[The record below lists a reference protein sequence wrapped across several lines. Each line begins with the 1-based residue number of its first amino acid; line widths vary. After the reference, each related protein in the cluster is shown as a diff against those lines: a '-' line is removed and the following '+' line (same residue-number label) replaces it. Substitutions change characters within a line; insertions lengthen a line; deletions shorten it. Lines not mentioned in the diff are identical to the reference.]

1 MMNQIKD
8 SELKD
13 KIEETEK
20 KLEGVVSTHDKH
32 WVSGEGIN
40 TVYDEQRMKLH
51 EKIIDDYFKEY
62 MGENA
67 KVPEGQEPTLILLG
81 GRGGS
86 GKSQFDG
93 LVYDKK
99 NVLLIDSDKVKELIP
114 EYKQWNASEV
124 HQKSSVIMKKIVS
137 KAQKSNMNVVIDQT
151 MSSAGASLNYL
162 NDFKGYKKEAHYMYL
177 PPQESISRAMTRF
190 RDDGKGGKY
199 TGRYVPRKN
208 LLDMTNNEKNFDEI
222 KTKVDKW
229 SFYSNYGVKRGD
241 KPVLISK
248 NW

>member
-1 MMNQIKD
+1 MSQIKD
-8 SELKD
+8 KELKD

-20 KLEGVVSTHDKH
+20 KLESLVSTHDKH
-32 WVSGEGIN
+32 WISGEGIN

-51 EKIIDDYFKEY
+51 EEIMNKYFKEY
-62 MGENA
+62 QGENA
-67 KVPEGQEPTLILLG
+67 IAFKDEQPKLILLG

-99 NVLLIDSDKVKELIP
+99 NVLLVDSDKVKEMIP

-124 HQKSSVIMKKIVS
+124 HKESSVIMKKIVRE
-137 KAQKSNMNVVIDQT
+137 AQEQRMNVVIDQT
-151 MSSAGASLNYL
+151 MSSAGSSLNYL
-162 NDFKGYKKEAHYMYL
+162 NEFKGYKTEAHYMYL
-177 PPQESISRAMTRF
+177 PPQESVSRAMHRF
-190 RDDGKGGKY
+190 KNDGENGKY
-199 TGRYVPRKN
+199 TGRYVPRKT
-208 LLDMTNNEKNFDEI
+208 LLDMKDNEKNFDEI
-222 KTKVDKW
+222 KTKVEKW

-241 KPVLISK
+241 SPVLISK